1 MASEK
6 LLQIAM
12 RLAKS
17 LGANESKYLGKRS
30 NINFLGKGPEEGKL
44 FQQDINTES
53 LAALPLN
60 KVLPE
65 IETSMSYASGG
76 KLNDLQVNKL
86 IDNMSKMADF
96 YRPVTVDSVANLTDM
111 ASGTGNLTG
120 KGLESLRGLNLK
132 NFDNIRNRK
141 IDPAA
146 YEDRGGNIIP
156 AEFGKSGPLAES
168 PLMSKIAD
176 RLKNVQTQTDE
187 ASAIMETVPKN
198 DIAGKTASSREFLL
212 NALKESDDVGR
223 TTFRDTVTPQDLKY
237 ITEGGGGV
245 DGDPI
250 VLVQKYF
257 GPRVAELIPATSSV
271 EDMAVFTK
279 KVIEGSTDAKG
290 LRPTDPGFDNLTLK
304 ITDDIPFG
312 GATDTYSFG
321 YKKGKEF
328 QLNVDSMGKGSLRE
342 MIESGE
348 LAGDD
353 LEAALNALRSRKA
366 EGGRAEYR
374 VGGVAKAIL
383 KKINKKTVKKAVDDI
398 FETGDYKLDAELAA
412 EALVENNPK
421 LFGGK
426 LIDDIDE
433 ALRSEIYGLTLAELS
448 TRMALKMQLRRAAV
462 GKGVVNENVPE
473 FKRQSMKLVDGVTG
487 KGEKFKTFETT
498 TPPRQFQLNV
508 EKAMSELNISR
519 EEAMRIAQLPSSEQ
533 KTALDFYLN
542 RDVTQRAELMDYNP
556 KKFDAAA
563 GGRAGYYLGGMT
575 KGLGALKATIKALA
589 KERGMTGSEMLKVI
603 NPKSLRA
610 ELQKII
616 NSNPSKTFR
625 DTTTPEDLMKQLDI
639 DDMLAGRMSAV
650 ENYRDMMT
658 SQQSFMKNINAGKE
672 TPARGLFEQ
681 LEKTTSS
688 PVPKNV
694 NDTDI
699 AAIEQIIK
707 NMSTKKRKL
716 NATGGLAK
724 ILEI

>member
-141 IDPAA
+141 IDPAS

-212 NALKESDDVGR
+212 NALKEGDDVGR

-271 EDMAVFTK
+271 EDMVVFTK

-433 ALRSEIYGLTLAELS
+433 GLRSEIYGLTLAELS
-448 TRMALKMQLRRAAV
+448 TRMALKIQARRAAV
-462 GKGVVNENVPE
+462 GKGIVNENIPE
-473 FKRQSMKLVDGVTG
+473 FKRESMKLVDGVTG

-498 TPPRQFQLNV
+498 TEPRQFQLNV
-508 EKAMSELNISR
+508 EKAMSELNIPR

-724 ILEI
+724 ILEV

>member
-141 IDPAA
+141 IDPAS

-187 ASAIMETVPKN
+187 ASAIMETIPKN

-212 NALKESDDVGR
+212 NALKEGDDVGR
-223 TTFRDTVTPQDLKY
+223 TTFRDTISPQDLKY

-279 KVIEGSTDAKG
+279 RIIETATDAKG
-290 LRPTDPGFDNLTLK
+290 LRPTDPGFDKFTLK
-304 ITDDIPFG
+304 ITDDIPF
-312 GATDTYSFG
+312 AD
-321 YKKGKEF
+321 
-328 QLNVDSMGKGSLRE
+328 
-342 MIESGE
+342 
-348 LAGDD
+348 
-353 LEAALNALRSRKA
+353 
-366 EGGRAEYR
+366 GGRAEYR
-374 VGGVAKAIL
+374 IGGIAKAIL
-383 KKINKKTVKKAVDDI
+383 KKINKKKVKDAVDDI
-398 FETGDYKLDAELAA
+398 FETGDYKYDAELAA

-433 ALRSEIYGLTLAELS
+433 GLRSEIYGLTLAELS
-448 TRMALKMQLRRAAV
+448 TRMALKMQARRAAV
-462 GKGVVNENVPE
+462 GKGVVNEIPE
-473 FKRQSMKLVDGVTG
+473 PFKRESMKLVDGVTG

-508 EKAMSELNISR
+508 EKAISELNIPR

-542 RDVTQRAELMDYNP
+542 RDMAQGVELMNYNP
-556 KKFDAAA
+556 KKFDAA
-563 GGRAGYYLGGMT
+563 
-575 KGLGALKATIKALA
+575 K
-589 KERGMTGSEMLKVI
+589 
-603 NPKSLRA
+603 
-610 ELQKII
+610 
-616 NSNPSKTFR
+616 
-625 DTTTPEDLMKQLDI
+625 
-639 DDMLAGRMSAV
+639 
-650 ENYRDMMT
+650 
-658 SQQSFMKNINAGKE
+658 
-672 TPARGLFEQ
+672 
-681 LEKTTSS
+681 
-688 PVPKNV
+688 
-694 NDTDI
+694 
-699 AAIEQIIK
+699 
-707 NMSTKKRKL
+707 
-716 NATGGLAK
+716 GGLAK
-724 ILEI
+724 ILEV

>member
-1 MASEK
+1 M
-6 LLQIAM
+6 
-12 RLAKS
+12 
-17 LGANESKYLGKRS
+17 
-30 NINFLGKGPEEGKL
+30 
-44 FQQDINTES
+44 
-53 LAALPLN
+53 
-60 KVLPE
+60 
-65 IETSMSYASGG
+65 
-76 KLNDLQVNKL
+76 
-86 IDNMSKMADF
+86 
-96 YRPVTVDSVANLTDM
+96 
-111 ASGTGNLTG
+111 
-120 KGLESLRGLNLK
+120 
-132 NFDNIRNRK
+132 
-141 IDPAA
+141 
-146 YEDRGGNIIP
+146 
-156 AEFGKSGPLAES
+156 AES

-257 GPRVAELIPATSSV
+257 GPRVAELIPSTSSV

-279 KVIEGSTDAKG
+279 RVIEGSTDAKG

-366 EGGRAEYR
+366 EGGRAGYR
-374 VGGVAKAIL
+374 VGGIAKAIL
-383 KKINKKTVKKAVDDI
+383 KKINKKKVKDAVDDI
-398 FETGDYKLDAELAA
+398 FETGDYKYDAELAA

-433 ALRSEIYGLTLAELS
+433 GLRSEIYGLTLAELS
-448 TRMALKMQLRRAAV
+448 TRMALKIQARRAAV
-462 GKGVVNENVPE
+462 GKGIVNENIPE
-473 FKRQSMKLVDGVTG
+473 FKRESMKLVDGVTG

-498 TPPRQFQLNV
+498 TEPRQFQLNV
-508 EKAMSELNISR
+508 EKAMSELNIPR

-542 RDVTQRAELMDYNP
+542 RSTAQKTELMNYTPN
-556 KKFDAAA
+556 KFDAA
-563 GGRAGYYLGGMT
+563 
-575 KGLGALKATIKALA
+575 K
-589 KERGMTGSEMLKVI
+589 
-603 NPKSLRA
+603 
-610 ELQKII
+610 
-616 NSNPSKTFR
+616 
-625 DTTTPEDLMKQLDI
+625 
-639 DDMLAGRMSAV
+639 
-650 ENYRDMMT
+650 
-658 SQQSFMKNINAGKE
+658 
-672 TPARGLFEQ
+672 
-681 LEKTTSS
+681 
-688 PVPKNV
+688 
-694 NDTDI
+694 
-699 AAIEQIIK
+699 
-707 NMSTKKRKL
+707 
-716 NATGGLAK
+716 GGLAK
-724 ILEI
+724 ILEL

>member
-1 MASEK
+1 
-6 LLQIAM
+6 
-12 RLAKS
+12 
-17 LGANESKYLGKRS
+17 
-30 NINFLGKGPEEGKL
+30 
-44 FQQDINTES
+44 
-53 LAALPLN
+53 
-60 KVLPE
+60 
-65 IETSMSYASGG
+65 
-76 KLNDLQVNKL
+76 
-86 IDNMSKMADF
+86 
-96 YRPVTVDSVANLTDM
+96 M

-141 IDPAA
+141 IDPAS

-271 EDMAVFTK
+271 EDMVVFTK

-374 VGGVAKAIL
+374 VGGIAKAIL
-383 KKINKKTVKKAVDDI
+383 KKINKKKVKDAVDDI
-398 FETGDYKLDAELAA
+398 FETGDYKYDAELAA

-433 ALRSEIYGLTLAELS
+433 GLRSEIYGLTLRELS
-448 TRMALKMQLRRAAV
+448 TRTALKIQARRAGSTIPKDEYLQVKANFD
-462 GKGVVNENVPE
+462 NEILGGPIPGTR
-473 FKRQSMKLVDGVTG
+473 K
-487 KGEKFKTFETT
+487 
-498 TPPRQFQLNV
+498 PRGFSLNV
-508 EKAMSELNISR
+508 EKAMSELNIPR

-542 RDVTQRAELMDYNP
+542 RSTAQKTELMDYNP

>member
-44 FQQDINTES
+44 FQQDINTEA

-76 KLNDLQVNKL
+76 KLNDLQINKL

-141 IDPAA
+141 IDPAS

-168 PLMSKIAD
+168 PLMSKISD
-176 RLKNVQTQTDE
+176 RVSNIKNDTSVSGNQFLDKMAEITSRSAPLEET
-187 ASAIMETVPKN
+187 AIMKTIPKN

-212 NALKESDDVGR
+212 NALKEGDDAGR
-223 TTFRDTVTPQDLKY
+223 TVFRDTVSPQDLKY

-271 EDMAVFTK
+271 EDMVVFTK
-279 KVIEGSTDAKG
+279 RVLETATDAKG

-304 ITDDIPFG
+304 ITDDIPF
-312 GATDTYSFG
+312 
-321 YKKGKEF
+321 
-328 QLNVDSMGKGSLRE
+328 
-342 MIESGE
+342 
-348 LAGDD
+348 
-353 LEAALNALRSRKA
+353 A

-374 VGGVAKAIL
+374 VGGIAKAIL
-383 KKINKKTVKKAVDDI
+383 KKINKKKVKDAVDDI
-398 FETGDYKLDAELAA
+398 FETGDYKYDAELAA

-433 ALRSEIYGLTLAELS
+433 GLRSEIYGLTLAELS
-448 TRMALKMQLRRAAV
+448 SRIALKMQARRAGSTIPKDEYLQVKANF
-462 GKGVVNENVPE
+462 KNEILGGPIPGTR
-473 FKRQSMKLVDGVTG
+473 K
-487 KGEKFKTFETT
+487 
-498 TPPRQFQLNV
+498 PRQFQLNV
-508 EKAMSELNISR
+508 EKAMSELNIPR

-542 RDVTQRAELMDYNP
+542 RSTAQKTELMNYTPN
-556 KKFDAAA
+556 KFDAAA

-724 ILEI
+724 ILEV

>member
-17 LGANESKYLGKRS
+17 LGANESKYLGRRS

-53 LAALPLN
+53 LAALPL
-60 KVLPE
+60 KKILPE
-65 IETSMSYASGG
+65 IETSMSYASGQ
-76 KLNDLQVNKL
+76 KLNDIQINKL

-141 IDPAA
+141 IDPAS

-156 AEFGKSGPLAES
+156 AQFGKSGPLAES

-212 NALKESDDVGR
+212 NALKEGDDVGR

-271 EDMAVFTK
+271 EDMVVFTK
-279 KVIEGSTDAKG
+279 KIIEGSTDAKG

-304 ITDDIPFG
+304 ITDDIPF
-312 GATDTYSFG
+312 AD
-321 YKKGKEF
+321 
-328 QLNVDSMGKGSLRE
+328 
-342 MIESGE
+342 
-348 LAGDD
+348 
-353 LEAALNALRSRKA
+353 
-366 EGGRAEYR
+366 GGRAGYR
-374 VGGVAKAIL
+374 VGGIAKAIL

-398 FETGDYKLDAELAA
+398 FETGDYKMDAELAA

-433 ALRSEIYGLTLAELS
+433 GLRSEIYGLTLAELS
-448 TRMALKMQLRRAAV
+448 TRMALKMQLRRAAM

-473 FKRQSMKLVDGVTG
+473 FKRESMKLVDGVTG
-487 KGEKFKTFETT
+487 KGKPFQTFETT
-498 TPPRQFQLNV
+498 TPPRQFRLNV
-508 EKAMSELNISR
+508 ERAVSELNIPR
-519 EEAMRIAQLPSSEQ
+519 EEAERIARLSSDEQ
-533 KTALDFYLN
+533 KAALQTYLDRDFS
-542 RDVTQRAELMDYNP
+542 QRITLSDYNP
-556 KKFDAAA
+556 KKFDAA
-563 GGRAGYYLGGMT
+563 
-575 KGLGALKATIKALA
+575 K
-589 KERGMTGSEMLKVI
+589 
-603 NPKSLRA
+603 
-610 ELQKII
+610 
-616 NSNPSKTFR
+616 
-625 DTTTPEDLMKQLDI
+625 
-639 DDMLAGRMSAV
+639 
-650 ENYRDMMT
+650 
-658 SQQSFMKNINAGKE
+658 
-672 TPARGLFEQ
+672 
-681 LEKTTSS
+681 
-688 PVPKNV
+688 
-694 NDTDI
+694 
-699 AAIEQIIK
+699 
-707 NMSTKKRKL
+707 
-716 NATGGLAK
+716 GGLAK
-724 ILEI
+724 ILEV

>member
-6 LLQIAM
+6 LLRIAM
-12 RLAKS
+12 KLAKS

-44 FQQDINTES
+44 FQSDINTES

-76 KLNDLQVNKL
+76 KLNDLQINKL

-96 YRPVTVDSVANLTDM
+96 YRPVTRDSVANLTDM

-141 IDPAA
+141 IDPAS

-168 PLMSKIAD
+168 PLMSKISD
-176 RLKNVQTQTDE
+176 RVSNIKNDTSVSGNQFLDKMAEITNRP
-187 ASAIMETVPKN
+187 AIMETIPKN

-212 NALKESDDVGR
+212 NALKEGDDVGR
-223 TTFRDTVTPQDLKY
+223 TVFRDTISPQDLKY

-279 KVIEGSTDAKG
+279 RIIETATDAKG
-290 LRPTDPGFDNLTLK
+290 LRPTDPGFDKFTLK
-304 ITDDIPFG
+304 ITDDIPF
-312 GATDTYSFG
+312 AD
-321 YKKGKEF
+321 
-328 QLNVDSMGKGSLRE
+328 
-342 MIESGE
+342 
-348 LAGDD
+348 
-353 LEAALNALRSRKA
+353 
-366 EGGRAEYR
+366 GGRAEYR
-374 VGGVAKAIL
+374 IGGIAKAIL
-383 KKINKKTVKKAVDDI
+383 KKINKKKVKDAVDDI
-398 FETGDYKLDAELAA
+398 FETGDYKYDAELAA

-433 ALRSEIYGLTLAELS
+433 GLRSEIYGLTLAELS
-448 TRMALKMQLRRAAV
+448 TRMALKMQARRAAV
-462 GKGVVNENVPE
+462 GKGVVNEIPE
-473 FKRQSMKLVDGVTG
+473 PFKRESMKLVDGVTG

-508 EKAMSELNISR
+508 EKAISELNIPR

-542 RDVTQRAELMDYNP
+542 RDMAQGVELMNYNP
-556 KKFDAAA
+556 KKFDAA
-563 GGRAGYYLGGMT
+563 
-575 KGLGALKATIKALA
+575 K
-589 KERGMTGSEMLKVI
+589 
-603 NPKSLRA
+603 
-610 ELQKII
+610 
-616 NSNPSKTFR
+616 
-625 DTTTPEDLMKQLDI
+625 
-639 DDMLAGRMSAV
+639 
-650 ENYRDMMT
+650 
-658 SQQSFMKNINAGKE
+658 
-672 TPARGLFEQ
+672 
-681 LEKTTSS
+681 
-688 PVPKNV
+688 
-694 NDTDI
+694 
-699 AAIEQIIK
+699 
-707 NMSTKKRKL
+707 
-716 NATGGLAK
+716 GGLAK
-724 ILEI
+724 ILEV

>member
-141 IDPAA
+141 IDPAS

-257 GPRVAELIPATSSV
+257 GPRVAELIPSTSSV

-279 KVIEGSTDAKG
+279 RVIEGSTDAKG

-366 EGGRAEYR
+366 EGGRAGYR
-374 VGGVAKAIL
+374 VGGIAKAIL
-383 KKINKKTVKKAVDDI
+383 KKINKKKVKDAVDDI
-398 FETGDYKLDAELAA
+398 FETGDYKYDAELAA

-433 ALRSEIYGLTLAELS
+433 GLRSEIYGLTLAELS
-448 TRMALKMQLRRAAV
+448 SRIALKMQARRAAV
-462 GKGVVNENVPE
+462 GKGIVNENIPE
-473 FKRQSMKLVDGVTG
+473 FKRESMKLVDGVTG

-498 TPPRQFQLNV
+498 TEPRQFQLNV
-508 EKAMSELNISR
+508 EKAMSELNIPR